1 MVGATTVATAVFG
14 SILYTLLRITGVI
27 FPDVGSTLFVSKVA
41 YRFPLAANS
50 VAEKT
55 FEVPSG
61 LLVMCEGNG
70 KTGIPVGPTSV
81 AAPVAG
87 LTL

>member
-14 SILYTLLRITGVI
+14 SILYRFLRIAAVI
-27 FPDVGSTLFVSKVA
+27 FPDGGSALFVSKVA

-61 LLVMCEGNG
+61 LLVKCEGNG
-70 KTGIPVGPTSV
+70 KTGIPVAPTSV